1 MKSSIKLGALSL
13 LMSLGAITVSAKPR
27 HHHKM
32 DMPMDK
38 QVVSII
44 PLKNDRGFAVRVDK
58 MLPGKSVV
66 MVYNE
71 NNDEIFSDRLTKGT
85 TGEKKYLL
93 RELDNGKYTVEVYS
107 KGHDIKTNFYIYHN
121 TTSNKRVVDIM

>member
-1 MKSSIKLGALSL
+1 MKSSIKLGALGL

-27 HHHKM
+27 HHKK

-58 MLPGKSVV
+58 TLPGKSMV
-66 MVYNE
+66 MIYNE
-71 NNDEIFSDRLTKGT
+71 NNDNIFNDRLTKGT

-107 KGHDIKTNFYIYHN
+107 KGHDIKTDFYIYHN
-121 TTSNKRVVDIM
+121 TVSKKRVVDIM